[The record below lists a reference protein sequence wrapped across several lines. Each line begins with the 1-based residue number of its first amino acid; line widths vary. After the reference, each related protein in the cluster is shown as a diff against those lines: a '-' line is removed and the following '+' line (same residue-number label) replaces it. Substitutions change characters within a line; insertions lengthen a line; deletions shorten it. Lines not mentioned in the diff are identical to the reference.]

1 MNIFGE
7 PVDTDEVTDYLD
19 LIKKPMDFST
29 MRAKVTQDR
38 ISGKLTLSI
47 PIPKI
52 GWGWMA
58 AGGKMRI
65 LILKNSV
72 IEV

>member
-29 MRAKVTQDR
+29 MRAKVTQ
-38 ISGKLTLSI
+38 
-47 PIPKI
+47 
-52 GWGWMA
+52 
-58 AGGKMRI
+58 
-65 LILKNSV
+65 V
-72 IEV
+72 IRET